1 MAKPTGFMEY
11 DREEPAHRPVTERIR
26 DYREIDELLPEE
38 GIYRQAV
45 RCMDCGIPF
54 CHAYGCPVKNR
65 IPDWNDMVYRKNWR
79 KALDLLHA
87 TCNLPEITGR
97 VCPAPCETACT
108 LAINLPAV
116 TIRHLELQIVEH
128 GWREE
133 WIRPEPAGFSTG
145 KRVAVVGSGPAGL
158 PAAQQLARSGHE
170 VVVFEK
176 SDRIGGLL
184 RYGIPDFKLEK
195 WVIDRRLDQMRAEGV
210 VFETGVNAGVDV
222 SAAYLLRSFDA
233 IVLAAGATA
242 ARDLPVPGRD
252 LKGIHFAMEFLTQQ
266 NRRNAGDAI
275 PDGQE
280 ISAAG
285 KHVVVIG
292 GGDTGSDCIGT
303 SRRQG
308 AASITQIEL
317 LPKPPEDRLPTNP
330 WPTWPVILRTS
341 SSQEEGCERMW
352 SVQTKE
358 FLGEQGGVRKLSCVT
373 LDWSAP
379 DAAGRRSFK
388 EIPGS
393 AFDASGGPRAPGDGV
408 RPRGARPAGPGPG
421 RRDGQPGEPG
431 RRRELHD
438 ERPRRVRRG
447 GRRDGGLPRGERDQ
461 PRPAGRGRGGPLPR
475 RALIRE
481 PSTASTP
488 PARATGPVPSGG
500 AFRAIS
506 CNPPAHS

>member
-11 DREEPAHRPVTERIR
+11 DREDPAHRPVTERIR

-158 PAAQQLARSGHE
+158 PAAQQLARSGHD

-330 WPTWPVILRTS
+330 WPTWPVVLRTS
-341 SSQEEGCERMW
+341 SSQEEGCERT
-352 SVQTKE
+352 V
-358 FLGEQGGVRKLSCVT
+358 
-373 LDWSAP
+373 
-379 DAAGRRSFK
+379 
-388 EIPGS
+388 
-393 AFDASGGPRAPGDGV
+393 
-408 RPRGARPAGPGPG
+408 
-421 RRDGQPGEPG
+421 
-431 RRRELHD
+431 
-438 ERPRRVRRG
+438 ERPDEGVPRRTGRGPETFVRDARLVRARRGGEAFVQGDPRLRVRRC
-447 GRRDGGLPRGERDQ
+447 RRTSCSWRWGSSTW
-461 PRPAGRGRGGPLPR
+461 
-475 RALIRE
+475 
-481 PSTASTP
+481 STARWSGTWASRRTAGETWSP
-488 PARATGPVPSGG
+488 TGT
-500 AFRAIS
+500 A
-506 CNPPAHS
+506 